1 MTMMVAAMTFTRH
14 GELRNERNDK
24 SQSFSIH
31 HMADSVNLYA
41 ANRKARMVMIKA
53 QQAAP
58 MGRKHRISSDSAW
71 PLRGLDGKT
80 FAERRAER
88 EKEQSK

>member
-1 MTMMVAAMTFTRH
+1 
-14 GELRNERNDK
+14 
-24 SQSFSIH
+24 
-31 HMADSVNLYA
+31 
-41 ANRKARMVMIKA
+41 MIKP

-80 FAERRAER
+80 FAERKAQ
-88 EKEQSK
+88 EQRKCQDQ